1 MTKERM
7 ETLLGAT
14 IDHIMLGENI
24 VEGIKVLL
32 GIGFTEDE
40 LINELHFSVDDVTTA
55 VND

>member
-1 MTKERM
+1 M

-40 LINELHFSVDDVTTA
+40 LINEFHFSVDDVTTA

>member
-7 ETLLGAT
+7 ETLLGTT

-40 LINELHFSVDDVTTA
+40 LINEFHFSVDDVTTA

>member
-7 ETLLGAT
+7 EALLGAT

-40 LINELHFSVDDVTTA
+40 LINGFHFSVDDVTTA

>member
-1 MTKERM
+1 M

-40 LINELHFSVDDVTTA
+40 LINEFHLQ
-55 VND
+55 